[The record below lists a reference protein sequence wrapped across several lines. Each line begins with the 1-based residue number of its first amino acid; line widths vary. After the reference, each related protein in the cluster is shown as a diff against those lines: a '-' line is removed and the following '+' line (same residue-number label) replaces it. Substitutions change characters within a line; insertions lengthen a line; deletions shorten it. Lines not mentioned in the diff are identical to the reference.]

1 MAKPGDV
8 VTVDF
13 PGVEGVKRRPAI
25 VVSTETYHSTRPDVI
40 LGLLT
45 TNLDSANAPTDYVL
59 LDWQAAGLR
68 NRSAFRA
75 FLVTMPT
82 ASITVIGHLSQRDWE
97 QVKKRLSNAV
107 ETK

>member
-1 MAKPGDV
+1 

-25 VVSTETYHSTRPDVI
+25 VVSTETYHHTRPDMI

-45 TNLDSANAPTDYVL
+45 TNLDSANAPTDNAL

-68 NRSAFRA
+68 NRSASRA
-75 FLVTMPT
+75 FLVTMPA
-82 ASITVIGHLSQRDWE
+82 ASVIVIGHLSQRDLE
-97 QVKKRLSNAV
+97 QVKNRLSKAV
-107 ETK
+107 ET